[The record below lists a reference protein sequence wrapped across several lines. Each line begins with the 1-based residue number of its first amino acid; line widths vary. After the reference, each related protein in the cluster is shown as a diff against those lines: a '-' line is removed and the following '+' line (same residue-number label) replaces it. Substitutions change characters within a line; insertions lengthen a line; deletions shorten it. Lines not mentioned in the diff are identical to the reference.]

1 MREECGADQE
11 GGEGRR
17 VRVGGGRGLA
27 GAERG
32 GWRAGGEGGGSLR
45 TRRGRRDAAGH
56 AVLERQP
63 KERQGKRRRR
73 GRDLGTDPSVPDR
86 SRQPGHRSSE
96 APLSPE
102 RRAEVPSHL
111 PAAPSCPYPC

>member
-17 VRVGGGRGLA
+17 VRVGGGRGLT

-32 GWRAGGEGGGSLR
+32 GWRAGSEGGGSLR

-63 KERQGKRRRR
+63 EEWQGKRQR
-73 GRDLGTDPSVPDR
+73 GRDPGTPAASDSPGQLGRRGSK
-86 SRQPGHRSSE
+86 

-102 RRAEVPSHL
+102 QLAEVPSHL
-111 PAAPSCPYPC
+111 PAAPSCPYRC

>member
-56 AVLERQP
+56 AVLERQS
-63 KERQGKRRRR
+63 KERQGKRQR
-73 GRDLGTDPSVPDR
+73 GRDPGTPTV
-86 SRQPGHRSSE
+86 SRQPGHRGSK
-96 APLSPE
+96 A
-102 RRAEVPSHL
+102 VT
-111 PAAPSCPYPC
+111 

>member
-1 MREECGADQE
+1 MCEECGADQE

-32 GWRAGGEGGGSLR
+32 GWRAESEGGGSLR

-63 KERQGKRRRR
+63 EERQGKRQR
-73 GRDLGTDPSVPDR
+73 GRDPGTPAAS
-86 SRQPGHRSSE
+86 SSSGQLGHRSSE

-102 RRAEVPSHL
+102 QLAEVPSHL
-111 PAAPSCPYPC
+111 LAEPFCPHRGC

>member
-1 MREECGADQE
+1 MPEECGTDQE

-17 VRVGGGRGLA
+17 VRVGGGRGLT

-32 GWRAGGEGGGSLR
+32 GWRVGSEGGGSLR

-63 KERQGKRRRR
+63 EEWQGKRQQ
-73 GRDLGTDPSVPDR
+73 GRDLGPPR
-86 SRQPGHRSSE
+86 SLRQP
-96 APLSPE
+96 
-102 RRAEVPSHL
+102 RAAWL
-111 PAAPSCPYPC
+111 LQLRGAAVT